1 MKMKLLFALVCLLA
15 AATLHAQEVKLRVVD
30 ELWVP
35 VDGADTIISHA
46 KILSNTGTTSKGK
59 TDSRG
64 MFAADGKAETGV
76 FCEAS
81 KEGYYLNRIYHYGA
95 LTNNQF
101 TLMMPRK
108 LNPIPLHALTLSTKK
123 YSRGVLIPEHDKW
136 VGFDL
141 LEGEWVQPHGNG
153 KTVDILFRFTREFKG
168 YQGGIGNVD
177 DAIKSSKEAFAARKQ
192 EWTLSKFQESAG
204 KWDFSLEIKF
214 PQPNEGIIKASR
226 FLKYCILKLP
236 HSAPQEGYLPSHSI
250 ALTNYRPRSQE
261 ADVGYFVRSRV
272 KTNESGEVMAAN
284 YTKIQGGFQAYNT
297 GLIIFTYYFNPTA
310 NDQNLEFDPK
320 RNLFPKAKHGT
331 DVQEP

>member
-1 MKMKLLFALVCLLA
+1 MKMLFGLVCLLA
-15 AATLHAQEVKLRVVD
+15 AATLQAQEVKLRVVD
-30 ELWVP
+30 ELGVP
-35 VDGADTIISHA
+35 VEGADAVISHA
-46 KILSNTGTTSKGK
+46 KILSNTSKTSKGK

-101 TLMMPRK
+101 ALMMPRK
-108 LNPIPLHALTLSTKK
+108 LNPIPLYALKLSTGE

-168 YQGGIGNVD
+168 YQQRVGNID
-177 DAIKSSKEAFAARKQ
+177 DSINRSKEAFAARKQ
-192 EWTLSKFQESAG
+192 DWTLLKFQESAG

-214 PQPNEGIIKASR
+214 PQSKEGITKASR

-250 ALTNYRPRSQE
+250 ALNNYGPGSQE
-261 ADVGYFVRSRV
+261 DDVGYFVRSRV
-272 KTNESGEVMAAN
+272 KMNESGVITAAN
-284 YTKIQGGFQAYNT
+284 FSKIQGGFQVYNT
-297 GLIIFTYYFNPTA
+297 GLIVFTYYFNSTA

-320 RNLFPKAKHGT
+320 RNLFPKAKLGT